1 MIEAL
6 ADYILEHTLRGE
18 CRCGK
23 CADRGSAP
31 DPPGHTADLIFFP
44 VALKGNP
51 TAKHFRDLT
60 LNARYQDVKVFDGQD
75 HSYIQLGGW
84 LGDQGLALRYM
95 GLGTL
100 LNVFELLTPLTVFPG
115 EPKLDRGLVLQMAGN
130 GYVSVIARIR
140 EQGKSC

>member
-6 ADYILEHTLRGE
+6 VDYVLDHTLRGE

-23 CADRGSAP
+23 CVDRGTSP
-31 DPPGHTADLIFFP
+31 DPSGHTADLIFFP

-51 TAKHFRDLT
+51 TAKQFRDLT
-60 LNARYQDVKVFDGQD
+60 LNARYADVKVFDGTD
-75 HSYIQLGGW
+75 HSFIQLGGW

-100 LNVFELLTPLTVFPG
+100 LGVFELLTPLTVLPG
-115 EPKLDRGLVLQMAGN
+115 EPKLDHGLVLKMAGQ

-140 EQGKSC
+140 NR